1 LRKAGEGV
9 AQESPPNPR
18 KRRWDDLNECLK
30 ASKHCKDRNNG
41 DVSTSYSSVKY
52 KEVKAVFDPLT
63 QPYTQGVKAI
73 PAEDF
78 ELLVRMLGLANTTIG
93 EIITGKEAKRL
104 YFIAHILMVVCS
116 LFKGDVR
123 IKVEEDLIG
132 KNVKAN
138 GHFEFM
144 LERGNKRVCIVEAK
158 KEDMEQGLAQN
169 LIGCEVASDVD
180 DLRIV
185 YGIVTTFISWTF
197 LKSCD
202 DKIERDDDTLDFH
215 EGTAEPASL
224 RKIAGKIYAMLSD
237 D

>member
-1 LRKAGEGV
+1 MHDV
-9 AQESPPNPR
+9 PVNPR
-18 KRRWDDLNECLK
+18 KRRWDALNECLDVNKDSK
-30 ASKHCKDRNNG
+30 ARKNG
-41 DVSTSYSSVKY
+41 EISTPYSSVKY
-52 KEVKAVFDPLT
+52 NEVKGVFDPIT
-63 QPYTQGVKAI
+63 QKYTQDVKQI

-123 IKVEEDLIG
+123 IKVEEDLVG
-132 KNVKAN
+132 KYVNAN
-138 GHFEFM
+138 GRFEFM
-144 LERGNKRVCIVEAK
+144 LQRDDKRVCIVEAK

-169 LIGCEVASDVD
+169 LIGCEVASDLD
-180 DLRIV
+180 GLQTV
-185 YGIVTTFISWTF
+185 YGIVTTFVQWTF

-202 DKIERDDDTLDFH
+202 DKIERDDTTLLVR
-215 EGTAEPASL
+215 EGVVDSASL
-224 RKIAGKIYAMLSD
+224 MEIAGKIYAMLSD

>member
-1 LRKAGEGV
+1 MK
-9 AQESPPNPR
+9 
-18 KRRWDDLNECLK
+18 
-30 ASKHCKDRNNG
+30 
-41 DVSTSYSSVKY
+41 T
-52 KEVKAVFDPLT
+52 VFDPITL
-63 QPYTQGVKAI
+63 QYTQCVKAI

-78 ELLVRMLGLANTTIG
+78 ELLVQILRRTNTSIG

-104 YFIAHILMVVCS
+104 YFISPILVIVCS
-116 LFKGDVR
+116 LFNGDVR
-123 IKVEEDLIG
+123 IKVEEELTG

-158 KEDMEQGLAQN
+158 KEDMEQGLAQS

-180 DLRIV
+180 DLRVV

-197 LKSCD
+197 LKSSD

-215 EGTAEPASL
+215 EGIAEPASL
-224 RKIAGKIYAMLSD
+224 RKIAEKIYAMLSD
-237 D
+237 

>member
-1 LRKAGEGV
+1 MNQCLEVNKDSKARKNGEIS
-9 AQESPPNPR
+9 SP
-18 KRRWDDLNECLK
+18 
-30 ASKHCKDRNNG
+30 
-41 DVSTSYSSVKY
+41 YKY
-52 KEVKAVFDPLT
+52 NEVKGVFDPIT
-63 QPYTQGVKAI
+63 QNYTQNVKEI

-104 YFIAHILMVVCS
+104 YFIAHILMLVCS

-132 KNVKAN
+132 KNVKAH

-144 LERGNKRVCIVEAK
+144 LERGSKRVCIVEAK
-158 KEDMEQGLAQN
+158 KEDMEQGLEQN
-169 LIGCEVASDVD
+169 LIGCEVVSDVD

-202 DKIERDDDTLDFH
+202 DKIERDDDTLHFH
-215 EGTAEPASL
+215 GGIAEPASL
-224 RKIAGKIYAMLSD
+224 RMLSNAMLSND
-237 D
+237 

>member
-1 LRKAGEGV
+1 MEGV
-9 AQESPPNPR
+9 FGPIMQ
-18 KRRWDDLNECLK
+18 
-30 ASKHCKDRNNG
+30 
-41 DVSTSYSSVKY
+41 SYIQ
-52 KEVKAVFDPLT
+52 DI
-63 QPYTQGVKAI
+63 KAI
-73 PAEDF
+73 PHEDF
-78 ELLVRMLGLANTTIG
+78 DLLVRMLAIASTTFG
-93 EIITGKEAKRL
+93 GGRSGKEAKRL